1 MGLAIR
7 QIKKKKTWVCKH
19 ALMVVTGIGSS
30 RLKLYIIYA
39 WETWRCLFLHHQ
51 TVKAVSNIPC
61 FQDYKALLKKLKQN
75 FDSWTLNNGAP
86 YVWPERKKKGSVQT
100 CYYLS
105 STQISESYATKV
117 APCLHSLFVDLHSIH
132 FSLREQSTDSP
143 GRDIYGRPQVI
154 QHCLRASLFQQPHL
168 LSQCGELVGC
178 YPVLDL
184 ACSN

>member
-7 QIKKKKTWVCKH
+7 QIKNKQTWVCKH

-86 YVWPERKKKGSVQT
+86 YVWPERKKAQCKHVIT
-100 CYYLS
+100 WAPLKYLS
-105 STQISESYATKV
+105 HMRSK
-117 APCLHSLFVDLHSIH
+117 LHHVYIPLFVDLHSIH